1 MEIKLLKAQLNYK
14 ENIKKIVRKKVFVT
28 EKKISKR
35 EVDFTLQISYK
46 ENKFKKKINLQ
57 KKSIKVTIIRKKLNK
72 YNLLYVQQHV
82 LDFKRWCATT

>member
-14 ENIKKIVRKKVFVT
+14 ENIQKNCQKKSFCNW
-28 EKKISKR
+28 KKISKR

-57 KKSIKVTIIRKKLNK
+57 KKV
-72 YNLLYVQQHV
+72 
-82 LDFKRWCATT
+82 

>member
-14 ENIKKIVRKKVFVT
+14 DNIKKIVRKQKKVFVT
-28 EKKISKR
+28 EKKILKR

-72 YNLLYVQQHV
+72 YNLLYV
-82 LDFKRWCATT
+82 LDFKRWCVTT

>member
-57 KKSIKVTIIRKKLNK
+57 KKV
-72 YNLLYVQQHV
+72 
-82 LDFKRWCATT
+82 